1 MFNKSYF
8 LLLISVISISFSAII
23 ILSINSNPLTIAFY
37 RMLFTTIIISI
48 FLISNENSIKELL
61 GLDIKKIFYMILIG
75 IILAAH
81 FSFWITSLKLTSIAS
96 SVILVSIHPI
106 VIGPIS
112 FYFLKEKLSKFNIL
126 GIILAFI
133 GIIILV
139 YGNYGLNTITIDTIE
154 GNLYALLG
162 GIAAGFYIIG
172 GKKIRRNTSLLVYT
186 FIVYGFST
194 ITLFF
199 ICLIFSTKIIIL
211 NSNDF
216 ILILLLAIISGI
228 LGHTLYNYVLKYFKT
243 SIVSVAL
250 LGEPLGSTL
259 LAYAIPWINQ
269 IPSNYTILGGIIIL
283 IGIYLTSLQKRF
295 NKNENLNIK

>member
-1 MFNKSYF
+1 ME
-8 LLLISVISISFSAII
+8 V
-23 ILSINSNPLTIAFY
+23 P
-37 RMLFTTIIISI
+37 
-48 FLISNENSIKELL
+48 KE
-61 GLDIKKIFYMILIG
+61 KT
-75 IILAAH
+75 
-81 FSFWITSLKLTSIAS
+81 FWITSLKLTSIAS

-126 GIILAFI
+126 GILLAFI

-139 YGNYGLNTITIDTIE
+139 YGNYGLKTITIDTIE
-154 GNLYALLG
+154 GNFYALLG

-172 GKKIRRNTSLLVYT
+172 GKKIRKNTSLFVYT

-211 NSNDF
+211 NSIDF

-228 LGHTLYNYVLKYFKT
+228 LGHTLYNYVLKYIKT

-259 LAYAIPWINQ
+259 LAYALPWINQ
-269 IPSNYTILGGIIIL
+269 IPSDYTILGGIIIL
-283 IGIYLTSLQKRF
+283 IGIYLTSLQKTF